1 MARQL
6 GSAIGVAILV
16 ALLDSAGGD
25 LLRGIEHGWWFA
37 LGAGLGAAALAFS
50 LPARAKAPAAD
61 AAPAAA

>member
-6 GSAIGVAILV
+6 GSAIGVAVLV
-16 ALLDSAGGD
+16 ALVDSAGSD
-25 LLRGIEHGWWFA
+25 LLHGIRGGWWFA

-50 LPARAKAPAAD
+50 LPAQAKAPAAD